1 MTVKQMFRACVIAFG
16 VLIATNQVVAQSTEA
31 ATDQTPVLMAVMD
44 LDGVF
49 NSSKAAKSINEQIAK
64 HQAYLKNG
72 VETEMKALQDQEK
85 ELQRQRTLLE
95 QQVFTEKRNQ
105 LQAKFVAIQRRA
117 QEVNQKVNQ
126 ARAKATNQVLK
137 ELEAVVKEIADK
149 NQIGIIFR
157 ANMIVS
163 ANPALDISDT
173 VLAELD
179 KRLPSVQVEDPTKK

>member
-1 MTVKQMFRACVIAFG
+1 MTVKQMFLVCVTAFG
-16 VLIATNQVVAQSTEA
+16 VLIAANQVVAQSTGSS
-31 ATDQTPVLMAVMD
+31 TDQTPVLMAVMD

-72 VETEMKALQDQEK
+72 VETEMKALQEQEK

-126 ARAKATNQVLK
+126 ARAKATNQVLQ
-137 ELEAVVKEIADK
+137 ELETVVKEVADK

-163 ANPALDISDT
+163 ANPALDISNT